1 MRLCLLSRHHEC
13 TDDRQVRDGQRRA
26 FRSVVGG
33 APAAVQE
40 GGLRARDGERDG
52 PRPLGRVDPHDL
64 VGQPH
69 VGVDRARHALELVE
83 PGEGSA
89 VEGGEQAAGGAPV
102 DRGVDG
108 VERERP
114 HQFLA
119 AVAADGLLPDG
130 DATDEQGLVEALH
143 RYLAQS
149 PALLF
154 NVSLVDAVG
163 ERRMQNQ
170 PGTGDEYPNW
180 RVPLA
185 DSAGNPVLI
194 EQLPDNARANSLVR
208 AVNEALG
215 NRSRLRPVGEPEQ
228 PQHTDRTAP

>member
-1 MRLCLLSRHHEC
+1 MTIPWGYADFDNHEDLHMF
-13 TDDRQVRDGQRRA
+13 TDTA
-26 FRSVVGG
+26 S
-33 APAAVQE
+33 
-40 GGLRARDGERDG
+40 GLRAIVAVHSTHLG
-52 PRPLGRVDPHDL
+52 P
-64 VGQPH
+64 
-69 VGVDRARHALELVE
+69 
-83 PGEGSA
+83 
-89 VEGGEQAAGGAPV
+89 AAGGC
-102 DRGVDG
+102 RLW
-108 VERERP
+108 
-114 HQFLA
+114 HY
-119 AVAADGLLPDG
+119 
-130 DATDEQGLVEALH
+130 ATDEQGLVEALH

-215 NRSRLRPVGEPEQ
+215 NRSRLRSVGEPGQ
-228 PQHTDRTAP
+228 PEHTDRTAP

>member
-1 MRLCLLSRHHEC
+1 MDVRQELGLLARPVEEERAEAR
-13 TDDRQVRDGQRRA
+13 RQLDT
-26 FRSVVGG
+26 F
-33 APAAVQE
+33 
-40 GGLRARDGERDG
+40 
-52 PRPLGRVDPHDL
+52 
-64 VGQPH
+64 
-69 VGVDRARHALELVE
+69 
-83 PGEGSA
+83 
-89 VEGGEQAAGGAPV
+89 
-102 DRGVDG
+102 
-108 VERERP
+108 
-114 HQFLA
+114 FA

-215 NRSRLRPVGEPEQ
+215 NRSRLRSVGEPGQ
-228 PQHTDRTAP
+228 PEHTDRTAP